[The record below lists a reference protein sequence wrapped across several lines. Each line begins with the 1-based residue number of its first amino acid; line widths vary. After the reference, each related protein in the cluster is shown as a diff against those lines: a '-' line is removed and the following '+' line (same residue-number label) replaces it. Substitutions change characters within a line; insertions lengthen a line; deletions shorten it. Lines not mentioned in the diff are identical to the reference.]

1 MPLTRSAS
9 WVVVTFASALV
20 MVGGTTLSGAG
31 SASANAEGQE
41 R

>member
-9 WVVVTFASALV
+9 WVAITFASAFV
-20 MVGGTTLSGAG
+20 MVGATTLSGAG
-31 SASANAEGQE
+31 SASANAEGQQ